1 MAKRP
6 VRWSEGMFLKPHH
19 FQAAERYLR
28 ERVRESE
35 DWLHPHDWGLRSVD
49 IDESAVANYQVVLR
63 SCQARFKDG
72 STVAIPGEVS
82 VAPVELH
89 EALKNASE
97 TTVFLAIPSWNP
109 GRPNVQL
116 VPTAHGPRYV
126 VETVECGD
134 EDVGENPEPEAIEF
148 LNVLAR
154 LLLSHVDSSG
164 YEVLPVAR
172 VVRSAEADA
181 PPRIDRWYVP
191 PVLGLETWAPLHQ
204 EVRTL
209 HEQIG
214 AWITQESELLV
225 GRKIAFDSQVL
236 GDAERVM
243 RLSTLNTAYSC
254 LQSVLSTRG
263 LHPLEM
269 YKELCRLV
277 GQVSIFSEKRRPIEV
292 PGYDHE
298 NIGPIY
304 AKVIREVRRLLGEAP
319 RIAYE
324 KRYFQLEGKLFQ
336 VTLDPDWI
344 LETSK
349 LYIGVE
355 TTELSDAE
363 CDELMNGNT
372 INWKLGSGEQV
383 EEIFK
388 GGASGLKMRPLNRI
402 PNALPA
408 GVVYFEIDRSP
419 VYWRDVVRTFSLGL
433 RFKLERGRFVSQTI
447 FALTNPKTQRTV
459 NLQFAV
465 FVVKPG

>member
-6 VRWSEGMFLKPHH
+6 VRWSEGMFLKPQH

-49 IDESAVANYQVVLR
+49 IDESAVGNYQVVLR

-72 STVAIPGEVS
+72 STVALPGECA

-97 TTVFLAIPSWNP
+97 TTVYLAIPAWNP

-116 VPTAHGPRYV
+116 APTAHGPRYA
-126 VETVECGD
+126 VETVEVGD

-148 LNVLAR
+148 LRVQAR
-154 LLLSHVDSSG
+154 LLLSHVDHSG
-164 YEVLPVAR
+164 YEVLPLAR

-181 PPRIDRWYVP
+181 PPRIDRGYVP
-191 PVLGLETWAPLHQ
+191 PVLGLDTWAPLHQ
-204 EVRTL
+204 DVRAL
-209 HEQIG
+209 HEQLG
-214 AWITQESELLV
+214 AWITQEAQLLV

-236 GDAERVM
+236 GDAERVL
-243 RLSTLNTAYSC
+243 RLASMNTAYSA
-254 LQSVLSTRG
+254 LQSVISTRG

-277 GQVSIFSEKRRPIEV
+277 GQLSIFGDTRRPIEV

-304 AKVIREVRRLLGEAP
+304 ARVIREVRRLLGEP
-319 RIAYE
+319 GGTPYE
-324 KRYFQLEGKLFQ
+324 KRYFQLEGRFFQ
-336 VTLDPDWI
+336 VTLDPDWV
-344 LETSK
+344 LDTAK

-355 TTELSDAE
+355 TTEMTDSE
-363 CDELMNGNT
+363 CDELMNKT
-372 INWKLGSGEQV
+372 NWKLGSGEQV

-388 GGASGLKMRPLNRI
+388 GGASGLKMKPLNRI
-402 PNALPA
+402 PPALPA
-408 GVVYFEIDRSP
+408 GVVYFEIDRGP
-419 VYWRDVVRTFSLGL
+419 VYWRDVLRTHTLGL
-433 RFKLERGRFVSQTI
+433 RFKLERGRFLSQTT
-447 FALTNPKTQRTV
+447 FALTNEKTQRTV

-465 FVVKPG
+465 FVVKPH